1 MTKSKGSTTP
11 PFVRPYAPS
20 WVDRVL
26 EELDRLPGP
35 AWLAFLA
42 LGAVGVVVQLA
53 IQFSSGDYQPGSFL
67 PLHIWTMA
75 SYAYLLAMIFYLDK
89 AAASAAKAFR
99 PVLRTAPPESP
110 SDAPMM
116 SFDELRYQMTTL
128 PPGPALWAA
137 VLGALGLGLAPLL
150 VIGRTLTAALVM
162 FDLPTQ
168 PLPMTAALIHIILTQ
183 AVAGVLIFHTV
194 HQLRLIHHVYLH
206 HADIN
211 LYRLPP
217 LYAFSIP
224 TAMTAGGLLVYNY
237 IFFAVSPFLRQQPV
251 GQALGVFFSLIAIIT
266 FVWPLWGAHRRLVQ
280 EKKKLLQK
288 SSARF
293 EATVARLHDGL
304 DRKRLSGMDELNK
317 ALGSLELEQAA
328 LRRIPTWPWEP
339 GTVRGVTVA
348 VVLPIILWLI
358 QTLLEKL
365 LA

>member
-1 MTKSKGSTTP
+1 MTNSKGSSSP
-11 PFVRPYAPS
+11 PFVPPYAPS

-26 EELDRLPGP
+26 DELDRLPGP

-42 LGAVGVVVQLA
+42 LGAVGVVVQVV
-53 IQFSSGDYQPGSFL
+53 IQSSGGDYQPGAFL
-67 PLHIWTMA
+67 LLHIWTMA

-99 PVLRTAPPESP
+99 PVLRTAHPESP

-116 SFDELRYQMTTL
+116 SFDELRYRMTTL

-137 VLGALGLGLAPLL
+137 VLGALVLGLGPLF
-150 VIGRTLTAALVM
+150 VIGRTLTAALAI
-162 FDLPTQ
+162 FDIPTD
-168 PLPMTAALIHIILTQ
+168 PLPAAAALIHISLTQ
-183 AVAGVLIFHTV
+183 AVAGVLIFHTI

-206 HADIN
+206 HAEIN

-224 TAMTAGGLLVYNY
+224 TALTAGGFLVYNY
-237 IFFAVSPFLRQQPV
+237 IFFAVSPFLLQQPV
-251 GQALGVFFSLIAIIT
+251 GQALGVFFSVIAAIT
-266 FVWPLWGAHRRLVQ
+266 FIWPLWGVHRRLVQ

-293 EATVARLHDGL
+293 EATVARLHKGL
-304 DRKRLSGMDELNK
+304 DQKRLSGMDELHK
-317 ALGSLELEQAA
+317 ALASLELEQAA

-348 VVLPIILWLI
+348 VFLPIILWLI
-358 QTLLEKL
+358 QYLLQKVL
-365 LA
+365 G